1 MVRSAH
7 AVTALKHRCANAG
20 GMDQAPAS
28 FDWIGWLS
36 TVPGIPADWGQPIS
50 RLAEPAVEPTV
61 PEPEQRLA
69 A

>member
-1 MVRSAH
+1 
-7 AVTALKHRCANAG
+7 
-20 GMDQAPAS
+20 MDQAPAS